1 MFGSQS
7 NKGFLS
13 REERSII
20 IKSRRERKMFRIWP
34 TLDWVSNSIAFAY
47 YLEILQNVLVSSGV
61 LIYLDAPVP
70 LRRKV

>member
-1 MFGSQS
+1 
-7 NKGFLS
+7 
-13 REERSII
+13 
-20 IKSRRERKMFRIWP
+20 MFRIWP